1 MIYSADLHLHSP
13 YARAT
18 SRELT
23 FENMA
28 RWARIKGIDLLASA
42 DFTHPEWF
50 AETKR
55 KLRPTGNGLYECDGA
70 RFVLGTEVN
79 CNGHQ
84 GGRNRRIH
92 MLMFAPSFEVVERIN
107 AALSDKGLLASDG
120 RPTLHMTPRELLET
134 VLLIDERIMLIPAHA
149 WTPHFGLYGSRTGF
163 DSLEE
168 CFGDLTRHIFAI
180 ETGLSSDPAMNW
192 RMPEL
197 DDVSIVS
204 FSDAHSLPKMA
215 RELTFIDGELSYDG
229 LRQALREQS
238 IAYTVEFFPEEGK
251 YHHSGHRKCGV
262 NLSPDE
268 VAKTGATCL
277 VCGRRMTL
285 GVMQRTDSLARRD
298 VSAVRGAD
306 GFVRHEG
313 RSDGQGEDG
322 RPPFRSLV
330 GLQQIVAE
338 SMGRGVNTKGV
349 RTQYMRLVDELG
361 SEMLILMDADTSDIE
376 RVGGEPIADGVER
389 VRRGDIYI
397 EPGYDG
403 VFGKV
408 QVWPDAAGFYKR
420 DGRDKQDGRR
430 MRDTQGSLFSV

>member
-1 MIYSADLHLHSP
+1 MTYAADLHLHSP
-13 YARAT
+13 FARAT
-18 SRELT
+18 SKHLT

-28 RWARIKGIDLLASA
+28 RWARVKGIDLLASA
-42 DFTHPEWF
+42 DFTHPDWF

-55 KLRPTGNGLYECDGA
+55 KLRPTGDGLYEHDGV

-79 CNGHQ
+79 CNGYQ

-92 MLMFAPSFEVVERIN
+92 MLMLAPSIEVVERIN
-107 AALSDKGLLASDG
+107 DALKDKGLLASDG

-134 VLLIDERIMLIPAHA
+134 LLHIDERIMLIPAHA
-149 WTPHFGLYGSRTGF
+149 WTPHFGIYGSRTGF

-168 CFGDLTRHIFAI
+168 CFGDLTAHILAI

-215 RELTFIDGELSYDG
+215 RELTIIDGELSYDG
-229 LRQALREQS
+229 LREAFKSQS

-262 NLSPDE
+262 NLSPSE
-268 VAKTGATCL
+268 VARTGEACPA
-277 VCGRRMTL
+277 CGRRMTL
-285 GVMQRTDSLARRD
+285 GVMQRTEYLARRD
-298 VSAVRGAD
+298 VSAFRDDD
-306 GFVRHEG
+306 GFVRSG
-313 RSDGQGEDG
+313 RRSDGRDENG

-349 RTQYMRLVDELG
+349 QARYMELVEELG
-361 SEMLILMDADTSDIE
+361 SELHVLMDAGISDIA
-376 RVGGEPIADGVER
+376 RVGSERIAEGVER
-389 VRRGDIYI
+389 VRAGNIVI

-403 VFGKV
+403 VFGTVKV
-408 QVWPDAAGFYKR
+408 WGEKADM
-420 DGRDKQDGRR
+420 DGQDGG
-430 MRDTQGSLFSV
+430 DGQGVLF

>member
-13 YARAT
+13 FARAT

-50 AETKR
+50 ENTKR
-55 KLRPTGNGLYECDGA
+55 TLQPTGDGLYKCDGA

-79 CNGHQ
+79 CNGYQ

-92 MLMFAPSFEVVERIN
+92 ILMLAPSIEVVERIN
-107 AALSDKGLLASDG
+107 VLLSDKGLLASDG

-134 VLLIDERIMLIPAHA
+134 LLHIDERIMLIPAHA
-149 WTPHFGLYGSRTGF
+149 WTPHFGIYGSRTGF

-168 CFGDLTRHIFAI
+168 CFGDLTPHIFAI

-229 LRQALREQS
+229 LRDALKEQS

-268 VAKTGATCL
+268 VARTGEACP

-285 GVMQRTDSLARRD
+285 GVMQRTERLARRD
-298 VSAVRGAD
+298 ASAFRDRD
-306 GFVRHEG
+306 GFVRSGG
-313 RSDGQGEDG
+313 RGEDG

-349 RTQYMRLVDELG
+349 QARYMQLVDELG
-361 SEMLILMDADTSDIE
+361 SELHILMDADTLDIS
-376 RVGGEPIADGVER
+376 RVGGERIAEGVER
-389 VRRGDIYI
+389 VREGDIVI

-408 QVWPDAAGFYKR
+408 SVWPDEGANM
-420 DGRDKQDGRR
+420 DVQDGRKK
-430 MRDTQGSLFSV
+430 DTTQGVLFSV

>member
-1 MIYSADLHLHSP
+1 MTYAADLHLHSP

-18 SRELT
+18 SKFLT

-55 KLRPTGNGLYECDGA
+55 RLQPTGDGLYECDGA

-79 CNGHQ
+79 CNGYQ

-92 MLMFAPSFEVVERIN
+92 MLMLAPSIESVERIN

-120 RPTLHMTPRELLET
+120 RPTLHLTPRELLET
-134 VLLIDERIMLIPAHA
+134 LLHIDERIMLIPAHA
-149 WTPHFGLYGSRTGF
+149 WTPHFGIYGSRTGF
-163 DSLEE
+163 DSLQE
-168 CFGDLTRHIFAI
+168 CFGDLTSHIFAI

-215 RELTFIDGELSYDG
+215 RELTIIDGELSYDG
-229 LRQALREQS
+229 LREALREQS

-268 VAKTGATCL
+268 VARTGEACPA
-277 VCGRRMTL
+277 CGRRMTL
-285 GVMQRTDSLARRD
+285 GVMQRTESLAQRD
-298 VSAVRGAD
+298 VSAYRDDD
-306 GFVRHEG
+306 GFIRSGGH
-313 RSDGQGEDG
+313 SDGGR

-349 RTQYMRLVDELG
+349 RARYMELVDELG
-361 SEMLILMDADTSDIE
+361 SELHVLTEAGISDIA
-376 RVGGEPIADGVER
+376 RVGGERIAEGVER
-389 VRRGDIYI
+389 VRAGNIVI

-403 VFGKV
+403 VFGTVKV
-408 QVWPDAAGFYKR
+408 WGDDGADR
-420 DGRDKQDGRR
+420 DGRNGGDG
-430 MRDTQGSLFSV
+430 QGVLL

>member
-1 MIYSADLHLHSP
+1 LRYAADLHLHSP
-13 YARAT
+13 FARAT
-18 SRELT
+18 SKELT

-28 RWARIKGIDLLASA
+28 RWARIKGVDLLASA

-55 KLRPTGNGLYECDGA
+55 KLRPMGNGLYECEGA
-70 RFVLGTEVN
+70 RFALGTEVN
-79 CNGHQ
+79 CNGYQ

-92 MLMFAPSFEVVERIN
+92 LLLFAPSIEVVERIN

-134 VLLIDERIMLIPAHA
+134 LLHIDERIMLIPAHA
-149 WTPHFGLYGSRTGF
+149 WTPHFGMYGSRTGF

-168 CFGDLTRHIFAI
+168 CFGNLTPHIHAI

-197 DDVSIVS
+197 DEVSIVS

-215 RELTFIDGELSYDG
+215 RELTIIDGELSYDG
-229 LRQALREQS
+229 LMRALKERS

-251 YHHSGHRKCGV
+251 YHQSGHRKCGV
-262 NLSPDE
+262 NLSPEE
-268 VAKTGATCL
+268 VSKTGEACP

-285 GVMQRTDSLARRD
+285 GVMQRTEHLARRD
-298 VSAVRGAD
+298 TSMYKNAD
-306 GFVRHEG
+306 GFTCGAE
-313 RSDGQGEDG
+313 G

-338 SMGRGVNTKGV
+338 SIGRGVNTKGV
-349 RTQYMRLVDELG
+349 RTKYMELVEELG
-361 SEMLILMDADTSDIE
+361 SEMHILMDADISDISG
-376 RVGGEPIADGVER
+376 VGGERIAEGVER
-389 VRRGDIYI
+389 VREGNIFI
-397 EPGYDG
+397 VPGYDG

-408 QVWPDAAGFYKR
+408 SVWSDDADEANR
-420 DGRDKQDGRR
+420 DMQDR
-430 MRDTQGSLFSV
+430 QAVLL

>member
-1 MIYSADLHLHSP
+1 MYSADLHLHSP
-13 YARAT
+13 FARAT
-18 SRELT
+18 SSQLT
-23 FENMA
+23 FQNMA
-28 RWARIKGIDLLASA
+28 KWARIKGIDLLASA
-42 DFTHPEWF
+42 DFTHPEWL

-55 KLRPTGNGLYECDGA
+55 TLRPTGDGLYEYEGA

-92 MLMFAPSFEVVERIN
+92 MLMFAPSIEIVERIN

-120 RPTLHMTPRELLET
+120 RPTLHLTPRELLET
-134 VLLIDERIMLIPAHA
+134 LLHIDERIMLIPAHA
-149 WTPHFGLYGSRTGF
+149 WTPHFGIYGSRTGF

-168 CFGDLTRHIFAI
+168 CFGDLTGHIFAI

-215 RELTFIDGELSYDG
+215 RELTIIDGNLSYDG
-229 LRQALREQS
+229 LMHALKEQS

-251 YHHSGHRKCGV
+251 YHNSGHRKCGV

-268 VAKTGATCL
+268 VARTGERCP

-285 GVMQRTDSLARRD
+285 GVLQRTEGLAQRPASGHKD
-298 VSAVRGAD
+298 DD
-306 GFVRHEG
+306 GFIRSDG
-313 RSDGQGEDG
+313 RSDGRNDSE
-322 RPPFRSLV
+322 RPPFRPLV
-330 GLQQIVAE
+330 GLQQIIAE

-349 RTQYMRLVDELG
+349 QTRYMNLVDELG
-361 SEMLILMDADTSDIE
+361 SELHILTDASISDIS
-376 RVGGEPIADGVER
+376 RVGGEHIAEGVER
-389 VRRGDIYI
+389 VRSGNIVI

-408 QVWPDAAGFYKR
+408 SVWQDEAEIDIQDKR
-420 DGRDKQDGRR
+420 DR
-430 MRDTQGSLFSV
+430 QGILFSA

>member
-55 KLRPTGNGLYECDGA
+55 KLRATGDGLYECEGA

-79 CNGHQ
+79 CNGYQ

-92 MLMFAPSFEVVERIN
+92 MLMLAPSIEVVERIN
-107 AALSDKGLLASDG
+107 AALADKGLLASDG
-120 RPTLHMTPRELLET
+120 RPTLHLTPRELLET
-134 VLLIDERIMLIPAHA
+134 LLHIDERIMLIPAHA
-149 WTPHFGLYGSRTGF
+149 WTPHFGIYGSRTGF

-168 CFGDLTRHIFAI
+168 CFGDLTPHVFAI

-215 RELTFIDGELSYDG
+215 RELTFIDEELSYDG
-229 LRQALREQS
+229 LRRALREQS

-251 YHHSGHRKCGV
+251 YHNSGHRKCGV

-268 VAKTGATCL
+268 VARTGATCP
-277 VCGRRMTL
+277 VCGWRMTL
-285 GVMQRTDSLARRD
+285 GVMQRTERLAKRPESFCRD
-298 VSAVRGAD
+298 D
-306 GFVRHEG
+306 NGFTC
-313 RSDGQGEDG
+313 SKDG

-349 RTQYMRLVDELG
+349 RVQYMTLVEELG
-361 SEMLILMDADTSDIE
+361 SEMHILTDADVLDIA
-376 RVGGEPIADGVER
+376 RVGGERIAEGVER
-389 VRRGDIYI
+389 VRKGDIVI

-408 QVWPDAAGFYKR
+408 SVWPDEADMDAQDKR
-420 DGRDKQDGRR
+420 DR
-430 MRDTQGSLFSV
+430 QGVLFAD

>member
-1 MIYSADLHLHSP
+1 MKDGHALIYSADLHLHSP

-23 FENMA
+23 FENMS
-28 RWARIKGIDLLASA
+28 RWAHIKGIDLLASA

-50 AETKR
+50 EHTKR
-55 KLRPTGNGLYECDGA
+55 TLRPMGDGLYECEGT

-79 CNGHQ
+79 CNGYQ

-92 MLMFAPSFEVVERIN
+92 MLMLAPSIEVVERIN
-107 AALSDKGLLASDG
+107 AALCDKGLLASDG
-120 RPTLHMTPRELLET
+120 RPTLHMTPRELLVT
-134 VLLIDERIMLIPAHA
+134 LLHIDERIMLIPAHA
-149 WTPHFGLYGSRTGF
+149 WTPHFGIYGSRTGF

-168 CFGDLTRHIFAI
+168 CFGELTPYILAI

-215 RELTFIDGELSYDG
+215 RELTIIDGELSYDG

-262 NLSPDE
+262 NLSPSE
-268 VAKTGATCL
+268 VASNGEACP
-277 VCGRRMTL
+277 VCRRRMTL
-285 GVMQRTDSLARRD
+285 GVMQRTEELAQRDAGAFRDAGGFICVDRRGK
-298 VSAVRGAD
+298 S
-306 GFVRHEG
+306 
-313 RSDGQGEDG
+313 G

-349 RTQYMRLVDELG
+349 QARYMQLVEEFGNELH
-361 SEMLILMDADTSDIE
+361 ILMDADTSDIK
-376 RVGGEPIADGVER
+376 RVGGERIAEGVER
-389 VRRGDIYI
+389 VRKGDIHI

-408 QVWPDAAGFYKR
+408 SVWRKETNI
-420 DGRDKQDGRR
+420 DGKDRQDG
-430 MRDTQGSLFSV
+430 QGVLFSF

>member
-55 KLRPTGNGLYECDGA
+55 KLRPTGDGLYECDGA

-92 MLMFAPSFEVVERIN
+92 MLMFAPSIGVVERIN
-107 AALSDKGLLASDG
+107 EALADKGLLASDG

-268 VAKTGATCL
+268 VARTGAMCP

-285 GVMQRTDSLARRD
+285 GVMQRTESLARRD

-306 GFVRHEG
+306 GFVRSNEH
-313 RSDGQGEDG
+313 G

-349 RTQYMRLVDELG
+349 QAQYMRLVDELG
-361 SEMLILMDADTSDIE
+361 SEMHILMDADTLDIE
-376 RVGGEPIADGVER
+376 RVGSERIADGVER
-389 VRRGDIYI
+389 VRGGDIYI

-408 QVWPDAAGFYKR
+408 QVWPDAAEF
-420 DGRDKQDGRR
+420 DKQDRRR
-430 MRDTQGSLFSV
+430 MRDTQGSLFTV

>member
-28 RWARIKGIDLLASA
+28 KWARIKGIDLLASA
-42 DFTHPEWF
+42 DFTHPDWF
-50 AETKR
+50 EHTKR
-55 KLRPTGNGLYECDGA
+55 TLRPTGNGLYEYDGA
-70 RFVLGTEVN
+70 HFVLGTEVN
-79 CNGHQ
+79 CNGYQ

-92 MLMFAPSFEVVERIN
+92 VLMLAPSIEVVERIN
-107 AALSDKGLLASDG
+107 ATLGGKGLLASDG

-134 VLLIDERIMLIPAHA
+134 LLHIDDRAMLIPAHA
-149 WTPHFGLYGSRTGF
+149 WTPHFGIYGSRTGF

-168 CFGDLTRHIFAI
+168 CFGDMKSHIFAI

-229 LRQALREQS
+229 LRRALQEQS

-251 YHHSGHRKCGV
+251 YHNSGHRKCGV
-262 NLSPDE
+262 NLSPEE
-268 VAKTGATCL
+268 VAVTGEACP
-277 VCGRRMTL
+277 VCGRGMTL
-285 GVMQRTDSLARRD
+285 GVMQRTERLAQRD
-298 VSAVRGAD
+298 ASAYRDDD
-306 GFVRHEG
+306 GVIHSDG
-313 RSDGQGEDG
+313 RSTGHGGDG

-338 SMGRGVNTKGV
+338 SMRRGVNTKGV
-349 RTQYMRLVDELG
+349 QSQYFKLVEGLGDELHI
-361 SEMLILMDADTSDIE
+361 LIEAAIPDIS
-376 RVGGEPIADGVER
+376 RVGGERIAEGVER
-389 VRRGDIYI
+389 VRTGNIVI

-408 QVWPDAAGFYKR
+408 SVW
-420 DGRDKQDGRR
+420 QDESDTDRQDRR
-430 MRDTQGSLFSV
+430 NKGTVQGTLFSV

>member
-50 AETKR
+50 AETKS
-55 KLRPTGNGLYECDGA
+55 KLRPTGDGLYECNGA

-79 CNGHQ
+79 CNGYQ

-92 MLMFAPSFEVVERIN
+92 MLMFAPSIEVVERIN
-107 AALSDKGLLASDG
+107 KALNGKGLLASDG

-134 VLLIDERIMLIPAHA
+134 LLHIDERIMLIPAHA
-149 WTPHFGLYGSRTGF
+149 WTPHFGIYGSRTGF

-168 CFGDLTRHIFAI
+168 CFGELTTHILAI

-215 RELTFIDGELSYDG
+215 RELTIIDGELSYDG
-229 LRQALREQS
+229 LRQALKEQS

-268 VAKTGATCL
+268 VAKTGETCP

-285 GVMQRTDSLARRD
+285 GVMQRTEMLARRD
-298 VSAVRGAD
+298 ASDYRDDD
-306 GFVRHEG
+306 GFVRREG
-313 RSDGQGEDG
+313 GR

-338 SMGRGVNTKGV
+338 SMRRGVNTKGV
-349 RTQYMRLVDELG
+349 RARYMQLVDELG
-361 SEMLILMDADTSDIE
+361 SELHILMDANTSDIS
-376 RVGGEPIADGVER
+376 RVGGERIAEGVEW
-389 VRRGDIYI
+389 VRRGDIVI

-408 QVWPDAAGFYKR
+408 SVWR
-420 DGRDKQDGRR
+420 EDGANMDGQDKQDG
-430 MRDTQGSLFSV
+430 QGVLFAD

>member
-1 MIYSADLHLHSP
+1 LIYSVDLHLHSP
-13 YARAT
+13 FARAT

-28 RWARIKGIDLLASA
+28 KWARIKGIDLLASA
-42 DFTHPEWF
+42 DFTHPEWI

-55 KLRPTGNGLYECDGA
+55 KLRPTGDGLYECEGA

-79 CNGHQ
+79 CNGYQ

-92 MLMFAPSFEVVERIN
+92 MLMLAPSIEAVERIN
-107 AALSDKGLLASDG
+107 AALSGKGLLASDG
-120 RPTLHMTPRELLET
+120 RPTLHMTPRELLIT
-134 VLLIDERIMLIPAHA
+134 LLHIDERIVLIPAHA
-149 WTPHFGLYGSRTGF
+149 WTPHFGIYGSRTGF

-168 CFGDLTRHIFAI
+168 CFGDLRPHIFAI

-192 RMPEL
+192 RVPEL

-229 LRQALREQS
+229 LRKALQEQS

-262 NLSPDE
+262 NLSPEE
-268 VAKTGATCL
+268 VSVTGEACPM
-277 VCGRRMTL
+277 CGRRMTL
-285 GVMQRTDSLARRD
+285 GVMQRTEHLARRD
-298 VSAVRGAD
+298 TRTHRDDD
-306 GFVRHEG
+306 GFVY
-313 RSDGQGEDG
+313 SDERRAGHSENG

-349 RTQYMRLVDELG
+349 RTRYMELVEELG
-361 SEMLILMDADTSDIE
+361 NELHILTDADVSDIE
-376 RVGGEPIADGVER
+376 RVGGERIAEGVER
-389 VRRGDIYI
+389 VRKGDISI

-408 QVWPDAAGFYKR
+408 SVWR
-420 DGRDKQDGRR
+420 DETNIDGQDEQDG
-430 MRDTQGSLFSV
+430 QGVLF

>member
-13 YARAT
+13 FARAT

-50 AETKR
+50 EHTKR
-55 KLRPTGNGLYECDGA
+55 TLRATGDGLYECDGA

-79 CNGHQ
+79 CNGYQ

-92 MLMFAPSFEVVERIN
+92 MLMFAPSIEVVERIN
-107 AALSDKGLLASDG
+107 GALSDKGLLASDG

-134 VLLIDERIMLIPAHA
+134 LLHIDERIMLIPAHA
-149 WTPHFGLYGSRTGF
+149 WTPHFGIYGSRTGF

-168 CFGDLTRHIFAI
+168 CFGDLTPHIFAI

-197 DDVSIVS
+197 DEVSIVS

-229 LRQALREQS
+229 LRQALKKQS

-268 VAKTGATCL
+268 VAAVGDVCP

-285 GVMQRTDSLARRD
+285 GVMQRTERLARRD
-298 VSAVRGAD
+298 ASAFRDRD
-306 GFVRHEG
+306 GFVRSGG
-313 RSDGQGEDG
+313 RSGGHSEDG

-349 RTQYMRLVDELG
+349 RARYMTLVEELG
-361 SEMLILMDADTSDIE
+361 SELHILTDADTSDIS
-376 RVGGEPIADGVER
+376 RVGGERIAEGVER
-389 VRRGDIYI
+389 VREGNIVI

-408 QVWPDAAGFYKR
+408 SVWRGDEDRANMDA
-420 DGRDKQDGRR
+420 QDG
-430 MRDTQGSLFSV
+430 QGVLF

>member
-1 MIYSADLHLHSP
+1 MIYSVDLHIHSP

-18 SRELT
+18 SKELT

-42 DFTHPEWF
+42 DFTHPAWL
-50 AETKR
+50 ADTKR
-55 KLRPTGNGLYECDGA
+55 TLRPTGDGLYEYDGA
-70 RFVLGTEVN
+70 QFVLGTEVN
-79 CNGHQ
+79 CNGYQ

-92 MLMFAPSFEVVERIN
+92 MLMLAPSIETVERIN
-107 AALSDKGLLASDG
+107 AALNGKGLLASDG
-120 RPTLHMTPRELLET
+120 RPTLHLTPRELLET
-134 VLLIDERIMLIPAHA
+134 LLHIDERIMLIPAHA
-149 WTPHFGLYGSRTGF
+149 WTPHFGIYGSRTGF

-168 CFGDLTRHIFAI
+168 CFGDLTQHIYAI
-180 ETGLSSDPAMNW
+180 ETGLSSDPSMNW

-215 RELTFIDGELSYDG
+215 RELTLIDGELSYDG
-229 LRQALREQS
+229 LMDALKEQS

-251 YHHSGHRKCGV
+251 YHNSGHRKCGV
-262 NLSPDE
+262 NLSPSE
-268 VAKTGATCL
+268 VAAIGEFCP

-285 GVMQRTDSLARRD
+285 GVMQRTERLAQRD
-298 VSAVRGAD
+298 ASMFRDAD
-306 GFVRHEG
+306 GFI
-313 RSDGQGEDG
+313 RSAGCSADG

-338 SMGRGVNTKGV
+338 SIGRGVNTKGV
-349 RTQYMRLVDELG
+349 QSRYMQLVEELG
-361 SEMLILMDADTSDIE
+361 SELRILTDVDIADISL
-376 RVGGEPIADGVER
+376 VGGERIADGVQR
-389 VRRGDIYI
+389 VRKGDIVI

-408 QVWPDAAGFYKR
+408 SVWQDETDMAGQ
-420 DGRDKQDGRR
+420 DMGNKQGF
-430 MRDTQGSLFSV
+430 LFSA

>member
-1 MIYSADLHLHSP
+1 MTYAADLHLHSP

-18 SRELT
+18 SKFLT

-55 KLRPTGNGLYECDGA
+55 RLQPTGDGLYECDGA

-79 CNGHQ
+79 CNGYQ

-92 MLMFAPSFEVVERIN
+92 MLMLAPSIESGGAHQY

-134 VLLIDERIMLIPAHA
+134 LLHIDERTMLIPAHA
-149 WTPHFGLYGSRTGF
+149 WTPHFGIYGSRTGF

-168 CFGDLTRHIFAI
+168 CFGDLTPHILAI

-215 RELTFIDGELSYDG
+215 RELTIIDGELSYDG
-229 LRQALREQS
+229 LREALREQS

-268 VAKTGATCL
+268 VARTGEACPA
-277 VCGRRMTL
+277 CGRRMTL
-285 GVMQRTDSLARRD
+285 GVMQRTESLAQRD
-298 VSAVRGAD
+298 VSAYRDDD
-306 GFVRHEG
+306 GFIRSGGH
-313 RSDGQGEDG
+313 SDGGR

-349 RTQYMRLVDELG
+349 QARYMELVEELG
-361 SEMLILMDADTSDIE
+361 SELHVLTDAGISDIA
-376 RVGGEPIADGVER
+376 RAGGERIAEGVER
-389 VRRGDIYI
+389 VRAGNIVI

-403 VFGKV
+403 VFGTVKV
-408 QVWPDAAGFYKR
+408 WGDDGADR
-420 DGRDKQDGRR
+420 DGRNG
-430 MRDTQGSLFSV
+430 QGVLL

>member
-55 KLRPTGNGLYECDGA
+55 KLRPTGDGLYECDGA

-84 GGRNRRIH
+84 GGKNRRIH
-92 MLMFAPSFEVVERIN
+92 MLMFAPSIEVVEQIN
-107 AALSDKGLLASDG
+107 EALSDKGLLGSDG

-134 VLLIDERIMLIPAHA
+134 VLHIDERTMLIPAHA

-168 CFGDLTRHIFAI
+168 CFGDLTQHVAAI

-268 VAKTGATCL
+268 VAKTGATCP

-285 GVMQRTDSLARRD
+285 GVMQRTESLARRD
-298 VSAVRGAD
+298 VGVFRGGD

-313 RSDGQGEDG
+313 RSDGQDEGG

-361 SEMLILMDADTSDIE
+361 SEMHILMDADTSDIE
-376 RVGGEPIADGVER
+376 RVGGERIADGVER
-389 VRRGDIYI
+389 VRGGDIYI

-408 QVWPDAAGFYKR
+408 QVWPDVTEI
-420 DGRDKQDGRR
+420 DKQDGRR
-430 MRDTQGSLFSV
+430 MRDTQGSLFTV

>member
-1 MIYSADLHLHSP
+1 MYSADLHLHSP
-13 YARAT
+13 FARAT
-18 SRELT
+18 SSQLT
-23 FENMA
+23 FQNMA
-28 RWARIKGIDLLASA
+28 KWARIKGIDLLASA
-42 DFTHPEWF
+42 DFTHPEWL
-50 AETKR
+50 AETKGT
-55 KLRPTGNGLYECDGA
+55 LRPTGDGLYEYEGA
-70 RFVLGTEVN
+70 RFILGTEVN
-79 CNGHQ
+79 CNGYQ

-92 MLMFAPSFEVVERIN
+92 MLMFAPSIEVVERIN
-107 AALSDKGLLASDG
+107 AALADRGLLGSDG

-134 VLLIDERIMLIPAHA
+134 LLHIDERIMLIPAHA
-149 WTPHFGLYGSRTGF
+149 WTPHFGIYGSRTGF

-168 CFGDLTRHIFAI
+168 CFGDLTSHIFAI

-215 RELTFIDGELSYDG
+215 RELTIIDGELSYDG
-229 LRQALREQS
+229 LMHALKEQS

-251 YHHSGHRKCGV
+251 YHNSGHRKCGV

-268 VAKTGATCL
+268 VARTGERCP

-285 GVMQRTDSLARRD
+285 GVLQRTERLARRD
-298 VSAVRGAD
+298 VRVRKGAD
-306 GFVRHEG
+306 GMVYG
-313 RSDGQGEDG
+313 DSG

-349 RTQYMRLVDELG
+349 QTRYFQLVDELG
-361 SEMLILMDADTSDIE
+361 SELHILTDASISDIS
-376 RVGGEPIADGVER
+376 RVGGEHIAEGVER
-389 VRRGDIYI
+389 VRTGNIVI

-408 QVWPDAAGFYKR
+408 SVWQDEAEIDIQDKR
-420 DGRDKQDGRR
+420 DR
-430 MRDTQGSLFSV
+430 QGILFSA